1 MKRIIAILITLTMAL
16 CLFSCD
22 TGSDSNGGVT
32 YTGVLFDE
40 ETKLV
45 VNGNKAIFSMTLERK
60 FEEQN
65 TTVIQSATQTG
76 IIESN
81 EDGVLTIVFNKAGA
95 AASMSMKFSGS
106 GAEEYK
112 KLLKAQFESLEDG
125 AYKTAMLTIIGGKT
139 LNMKYGDELFEEAGP
154 GSDQVI
160 VVKIDTAKK
169 TFTQIEDSETD

>member
-22 TGSDSNGGVT
+22 TGSGSNGVET

-40 ETKLV
+40 ETTLV
-45 VNGNKAIFSMTLERK
+45 VKGDKASFSMTMEIK

-81 EDGVLTIVFNKAGA
+81 EDGVLTVVFNKAGA
-95 AASMSMKFSGS
+95 SASASMQFKGS

-112 KLLKAQFESLEDG
+112 KTLKAQYESMEDG
-125 AYKTAMLTIIGGKT
+125 AYKEFMLTMIDGKT
-139 LNMKYGDELFEEAGP
+139 INMKYGDKYWEEAGP

-169 TFTQIEDSETD
+169 TFTQMDSGIG